1 MINLISIQDSLSE
14 FTIII
19 TQVNKNYN
27 LEFLLEN

>member
-27 LEFLLEN
+27 HEFLLGN